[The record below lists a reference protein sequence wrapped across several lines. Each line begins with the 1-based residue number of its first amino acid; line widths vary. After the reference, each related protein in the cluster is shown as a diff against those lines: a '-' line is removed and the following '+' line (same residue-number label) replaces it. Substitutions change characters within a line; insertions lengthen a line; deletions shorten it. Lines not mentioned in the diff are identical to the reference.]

1 MTDWPTLLLAV
12 VAVSTGIMAL
22 VQIGMIIYGARLAR
36 RVDRVVD
43 RVEQEI
49 GPVLGKVQEISA
61 DAARATKLAVTQV
74 ERLDQVMARL
84 ARRVEET
91 LDVAKVIVTPAR
103 LGLGLL
109 DGLRAIFSADSKS
122 ADEQTSDAESQDK
135 EADTD
140 PFVG

>member
-122 ADEQTSDAESQDK
+122 ANEQTSDAESQDK
-135 EADTD
+135 EDDTD

>member
-1 MTDWPTLLLAV
+1 MIDWPVLLLAV
-12 VAVSTGIMAL
+12 IAVSTGIMAL

-49 GPVLGKVQEISA
+49 GPVLGKVQEIGA
-61 DAARATKLAVTQV
+61 DAARATKLAVAQV

-91 LDVAKVIVTPAR
+91 VDAAKVIVTPAR

-109 DGLRAIFSADSKS
+109 DGLRAIFTADSKS
-122 ADEQTSDAESQDK
+122 GDGQASGAESKEQEDDK
-135 EADTD
+135 A

>member
-22 VQIGMIIYGARLAR
+22 VHIGMIIYGARLAR

-135 EADTD
+135 EDDTD

>member
-1 MTDWPTLLLAV
+1 MTDWPPLLLAV

-135 EADTD
+135 EDDTD

>member
-122 ADEQTSDAESQDK
+122 ADEQTSDAESKDK
-135 EADTD
+135 EDDKD

>member
-1 MTDWPTLLLAV
+1 MIDWPVLLLAV
-12 VAVSTGIMAL
+12 IAVSTGIMAL

-49 GPVLGKVQEISA
+49 GPVLGKVQEIGA
-61 DAARATKLAVTQV
+61 DAARATKLAATQV

-91 LDVAKVIVTPAR
+91 VDAAKVIVTPAR

-109 DGLRAIFSADSKS
+109 DGLRAIFTADSKS
-122 ADEQTSDAESQDK
+122 PVSI
-135 EADTD
+135 
-140 PFVG
+140 

>member
-1 MTDWPTLLLAV
+1 MIDWPVLLLAV
-12 VAVSTGIMAL
+12 IAVSTGVMAL

-61 DAARATKLAVTQV
+61 DAARATKLAATQV

-91 LDVAKVIVTPAR
+91 VDAAKVIVTPAR
-103 LGLGLL
+103 LGLGLF
-109 DGLRAIFSADSKS
+109 DGLRAIFAADSR
-122 ADEQTSDAESQDK
+122 AGDEQASGAESK
-135 EADTD
+135 EKEDNEAS
-140 PFVG
+140 FVG

>member
-1 MTDWPTLLLAV
+1 MIDWPTLLLAV

-135 EADTD
+135 EDDTD

>member
-1 MTDWPTLLLAV
+1 MIDWPVLLLAV
-12 VAVSTGIMAL
+12 IAVSTGIMAL

-36 RVDRVVD
+36 RVNRVVD

-49 GPVLGKVQEISA
+49 GPALGKVQEIVA
-61 DAARATKLAVTQV
+61 DSARATKLAVTQV

-91 LDVAKVIVTPAR
+91 VDAAKVIVTPAR

-109 DGLRAIFSADSKS
+109 DGLRAIFTADSKS
-122 ADEQTSDAESQDK
+122 GGGQTSGAESK
-135 EADTD
+135 EKEDDEA

>member
-1 MTDWPTLLLAV
+1 MIDWPILLLAV
-12 VAVSTGIMAL
+12 IAVSTVIMAL

-36 RVDRVVD
+36 RVDLVVG

-49 GPVLGKVQEISA
+49 DPVLGKVQEISA

-109 DGLRAIFSADSKS
+109 DGLRAIFAADSRS
-122 ADEQTSDAESQDK
+122 GDGQTTGAESK
-135 EADTD
+135 EKEDNEAS
-140 PFVG
+140 FVG

>member
-12 VAVSTGIMAL
+12 IAVSTGIMAL

-135 EADTD
+135 EDDTD

>member
-1 MTDWPTLLLAV
+1 VIDWPVLLLGV
-12 VAVSTGIMAL
+12 IAVSTGVMAL

-84 ARRVEET
+84 VRRVEET
-91 LDVAKVIVTPAR
+91 VDAAKVIVTPAR

-109 DGLRAIFSADSKS
+109 DGLRAIFAADSKS
-122 ADEQTSDAESQDK
+122 GDGQTSGAESKKTEDN
-135 EADTD
+135 EA

>member
-135 EADTD
+135 EDDTD

>member
-22 VQIGMIIYGARLAR
+22 VQIGMIIYGARLSR

-135 EADTD
+135 EDDTD